1 MSLLS
6 EYAINPDV
14 FDIDCYGK
22 SSYSCDSNREICG
35 VYLKTILGIIRQE
48 ALLRDLH
55 NGEWKNFV
63 KKIKNSHPNTK
74 YILKDL
80 VKQRRLR
87 PAQKALKNCPSTY
100 SEWCHE
106 ALESHKQEPLDGI
119 ITTKEVAKEFSG
131 DLVVSSIERLEKVN
145 WWNNRSSSVR
155 LYRTTSDYINHLK
168 LIFCH
173 ANSLMFIDP
182 YLDPVKH
189 NYREF
194 SKILAAIPLRD
205 TPPAIEIHLCHL
217 EESLTAKEYESDF
230 RNKLSDTIHSR
241 KLEVKVFIW
250 DKIHDRYLISDI
262 IGINLN
268 QGFDIS
274 DLPNEKTTWTRLG
287 RSTRDDIQR
296 EFDPASKQHKLQH
309 KFEVK

>member
-6 EYAINPDV
+6 EYTLNPDV

-22 SSYSCDSNREICG
+22 SSYSCEGKIEICG
-35 VYLKTILGIIRQE
+35 VYLKTIVEILLEE
-48 ALLRDLH
+48 ALLRDLY
-55 NGEWKNFV
+55 NGEWKKFV
-63 KKIKNSHPNTK
+63 KQIKNGHPNTK

-87 PAQKALKNCPSTY
+87 LAEKVLQDCPLTY
-100 SEWCHE
+100 KEWCDE
-106 ALESHKQEPLDGI
+106 ALESHKQESLDGI
-119 ITTKEVAKEFSG
+119 ITAKEVAKEFKIA
-131 DLVVSSIERLEKVN
+131 LVSSIERLDRAS

-155 LYRTTSDYINHLK
+155 LYRTTSDYINYLK

-182 YLDPVKH
+182 YLDPVKF

-194 SKILAAIPLRD
+194 GKILAAIPLRD
-205 TPPAIEIHLCHL
+205 TPPVIEVHLCHL
-217 EESLTAKEYESDF
+217 ESITFKEYENDF
-230 RNKLSDTIHSR
+230 RQTLSNIIQPQN
-241 KLEVKVFIW
+241 LEVKVFIW
-250 DKIHDRYLISDI
+250 DNFHDRHLISDI

-274 DLPNEKTTWTRLG
+274 DKPNEKTTWTRLG

-296 EFDPASKQHKLQH
+296 EFDPASKQHKLQYQ
-309 KFEVK
+309 FEVS